1 MGVNIKDIQFYEE
14 TGLVGSRKINV
25 NVVTSRL
32 MELYVFFGILTY
44 LIILYFGLQ
53 KVSGRHEG
61 DVPKDERVK

>member
-1 MGVNIKDIQFYEE
+1 M
-14 TGLVGSRKINV
+14 GSRKIHI

-53 KVSGRHEG
+53 KVSGKHDG
-61 DVPKDERVK
+61 DVTKDERVKND